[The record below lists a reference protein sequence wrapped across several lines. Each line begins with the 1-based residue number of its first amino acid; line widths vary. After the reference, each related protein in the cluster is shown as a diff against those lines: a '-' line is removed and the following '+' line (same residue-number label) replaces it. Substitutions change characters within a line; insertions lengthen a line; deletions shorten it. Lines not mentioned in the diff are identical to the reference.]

1 MSRFFIGDHHMQ
13 SNWQYYP
20 TGAQTTA
27 RMFGKLKRPVVHF
40 CDPSAG
46 KGHLIRHAKEGFPGV
61 EDADLPW
68 LSELPDEDEPNSR
81 GSLRRSLR
89 HYARHKFSDL
99 DNVSAVE
106 IDLAHHASLKE
117 LGAKILGYDFLE
129 VSSLATVSTLMMNPP
144 FSAGCAHVLH
154 AWDVLYDAELVA
166 IINAETIKNPYTR
179 DRQRLVD
186 LIAAHG
192 SVEYLEDQFT
202 DDVERTTKVEVAL
215 IYLEKVPAKYLDVDA
230 LLGDLQRGDNEAA
243 GVDPEVCTALALP
256 SNFIEDTCFRFRQA
270 VAAARKS
277 SEALA
282 VADHL
287 RNALGLTLE
296 EMQAKGVG
304 STFRE
309 ASESVRKVASEDFA
323 ARYQELKKRAWGQML
338 RSSLLSDRISNQA
351 RKRLEASAASIYE
364 LAFTPANI
372 HGLLHG
378 VVQSMSSIYADMIDG
393 VFTSIIG
400 RSSEN
405 AVFYRSWVSN
415 QKHRI
420 GMRVRKTRF
429 ILPHFKLGHNGGLEY
444 ETSKFLQDIDLAFGY
459 LLGLPPDY
467 EGLVAGYNRLR
478 PASGERIETTLFG
491 MRVHRGVGTCHIY
504 PRDQATMDKLN
515 LFVGRHRNWLP
526 GDMSEANEDFKK
538 QYDKAESLTDAYV
551 AEEQAGRRRDPT
563 HHFSTRSRENR
574 FGYQLLREI
583 QGLDEQGEYRHSLE
597 RLDKAIEVVHEVQ
610 GLRCGPS
617 LASSAPVVAIGAT
630 ANVSGQSTGSQP
642 EQLLLLA
649 A

>member
-1 MSRFFIGDHHMQ
+1 MQ
-13 SNWQYYP
+13 SHWQYYP
-20 TGAQTTA
+20 TGVHTTA

-46 KGHLIRHAKEGFPGV
+46 KGHLIRHAREGFPGV
-61 EDADLPW
+61 DDADLPW
-68 LSELPDEDEPNSR
+68 LAEYADEDESR
-81 GSLRRSLR
+81 GPLRHSLR

-99 DNVSAVE
+99 KNVSAVE
-106 IDLAHHASLKE
+106 IDPAHHASLKE

-144 FSAGCAHVLH
+144 FQAGCAHVLH

-166 IINAETIKNPYTR
+166 IINAETLRNPYTR

-202 DDVERTTKVEVAL
+202 DDVERTTNVEVAL
-215 IYLEKVPAKYLDVDA
+215 IYLDKVPAKYLDVDA
-230 LLGDLQRGDNEAA
+230 MLGDLQRGDNEAA
-243 GVDPEVCTALALP
+243 DADPEVCTALALP

-277 SEALA
+277 SETTA

-287 RNALGLTLE
+287 RNALGLTLD
-296 EMQAKGVG
+296 EMQAKGLA
-304 STFRE
+304 SSFRE
-309 ASESVRKVASEDFA
+309 ASDSVRQVASEDFA
-323 ARYQELKKRAWGQML
+323 NRYADLKKRAWGQIL
-338 RSSLLSDRISNQA
+338 RSSLLSDRISNEA

-378 VVQSMSSIYADMIDG
+378 VVQSMSTIYADMIDG

-405 AVFYRSWVSN
+405 AVFYKSWASN

-429 ILPHFKLGHNGGLEY
+429 ILPNFKLGHNGCLEY
-444 ETSKFLQDIDLAFGY
+444 ETAKFLQDIDLAFGY

-467 EGLVAGYNRLR
+467 EGLVAGYSRLR
-478 PASGERIETTLFG
+478 PESGERIETTLFG

-515 LFVGRHRNWLP
+515 LFVGRHRNWIP

-551 AEEQAGRRRDPT
+551 ALEKEGRRNGPSY
-563 HHFSTRSRENR
+563 HHSTRSRENR

-583 QGLDEQGEYRHSLE
+583 EGLDSEGEYKYSLD
-597 RLDKAIEVVHEVQ
+597 RLEKAIEGVHEAQ
-610 GLRCGPS
+610 GLRCGPA
-617 LASSAPVVAIGAT
+617 LASGAPVMAISA
-630 ANVSGQSTGSQP
+630 APDVSGQSKGAQP